1 MRTGPK
7 AAVDASPPPF
17 LSSVSGSAR
26 FADFCRQ
33 FPVTYNPLLAG
44 FGTVVHHVDPAL
56 YEQLRPG
63 YLTDARL
70 THHHTWH

>member
-1 MRTGPK
+1 MRAGPK
-7 AAVDASPPPF
+7 AAVDASPLPF

-44 FGTVVHHVDPAL
+44 FGTVVPTWTLPSTSSYAPATSPML
-56 YEQLRPG
+56 
-63 YLTDARL
+63 A
-70 THHHTWH
+70 